1 MFDELISDFGREDPM
16 KLGIIGCGVISRI
29 YVRDLQRLYSDLV
42 SIEAVANASMDKA
55 KKLAEEFQI
64 PACCSVDELLERKDI
79 ELVINLTPPKV
90 HTEINRKILNA
101 GKHVFCE
108 KPFALSIEEAEE
120 IFTLAES
127 KGLYAGSAPDTFLG
141 SAMTTCRKLLQD
153 GWIGK
158 PLYVTANMMTSG
170 VETWHPSPEPFYS
183 EGGGPIYDMG
193 AYYLTVL
200 VSMFGPVKRLISL
213 QGKGFDQREIYNGPR
228 KGEVVDVQ
236 VPTYYAVL
244 MEMENG
250 VRVNMNFS
258 FDIWKSS
265 LPLFEVYGT
274 EGTMMVPDP
283 NHHGGVPKIY
293 RKEQKLAACMGGD
306 DHGNGEAFA
315 MPEVAQDVGEY
326 VRGLGVA
333 EMVRAIQ
340 EHRPAAVGKEMTLHV
355 LDVLTG
361 ILKSGESQTWY
372 EVGHVGDKCMDTIR
386 TGQMSAE

>member
-1 MFDELISDFGREDPM
+1 M

-64 PACCSVDELLERKDI
+64 PVVCSVDELLERNDI

-90 HTEINRKILNA
+90 HTEINRRILNA

-108 KPFALSIEEAEE
+108 KPFALSVEEAKE

-183 EGGGPIYDMG
+183 EGGGPVYDMG

-228 KGEVVDVQ
+228 KGEIVDVQ

-293 RKEQKLAACMGGD
+293 RKEQKLAVCMGGD

>member
-1 MFDELISDFGREDPM
+1 M
-16 KLGIIGCGVISRI
+16 KLGIVGCGVISRV
-29 YVRDLQRLYSDLV
+29 YVRDLQRLYAGLV
-42 SIEAVANASMDKA
+42 TVEAVADAFLENAKE
-55 KKLAEEFQI
+55 LAGEFRI
-64 PACCSVDELLERKDI
+64 PVCCSVDELLERKDI
-79 ELVINLTPPKV
+79 ELVINLTPPKF

-108 KPFALSIEEAEE
+108 KPFALGVEEAEE
-120 IFTLAES
+120 IFNLAES

-200 VSMFGPVKRLISL
+200 VSMLGPVKRLISL

-228 KGEVVDVQ
+228 KGEIVDVQ

-250 VRVNMNFS
+250 VRVTMNFS

-265 LPLFEVYGT
+265 LPLLEVYGT
-274 EGTMMVPDP
+274 EGTMVVPDP

-293 RKEQKLAACMGGD
+293 RREQKLAACMGGD

-315 MPEVAQDVGEY
+315 MPELAQDVGEY

-333 EMVRAIQ
+333 ELVKAIQ

-372 EVGHVGDKCMDTIR
+372 EVGKKGKL
-386 TGQMSAE
+386 

>member
-1 MFDELISDFGREDPM
+1 
-16 KLGIIGCGVISRI
+16 
-29 YVRDLQRLYSDLV
+29 
-42 SIEAVANASMDKA
+42 
-55 KKLAEEFQI
+55 
-64 PACCSVDELLERKDI
+64 
-79 ELVINLTPPKV
+79 
-90 HTEINRKILNA
+90 
-101 GKHVFCE
+101 
-108 KPFALSIEEAEE
+108 
-120 IFTLAES
+120 
-127 KGLYAGSAPDTFLG
+127 
-141 SAMTTCRKLLQD
+141 
-153 GWIGK
+153 
-158 PLYVTANMMTSG
+158 MMTSG

-213 QGKGFDQREIYNGPR
+213 QGKGFDQREICNGPR
-228 KGEVVDVQ
+228 KGEIVDVQ

-274 EGTMMVPDP
+274 EGTLMVPDP

-315 MPEVAQDVGEY
+315 MPELAQDVGEY

-333 EMVRAIQ
+333 ELVRAIQ

-361 ILKSGESQTWY
+361 ILKSGESQIWY
-372 EVGHVGDKCMDTIR
+372 EPGHAGDKCMDTIR
-386 TGQMSAE
+386 TRQTSAE

>member
-29 YVRDLQRLYSDLV
+29 YVRDLQRLYSDLASV
-42 SIEAVANASMDKA
+42 EAVANASMDKA

-90 HTEINRKILNA
+90 HTEINRRILNA

-108 KPFALSIEEAEE
+108 KPFALSVEEAKE

-127 KGLYAGSAPDTFLG
+127 RGLYAGSAPDTFLG

-183 EGGGPIYDMG
+183 EGGGPVYDMG

-228 KGEVVDVQ
+228 KGEIVDVQ

>member
-1 MFDELISDFGREDPM
+1 MISDFGRGDPM

-64 PACCSVDELLERKDI
+64 PVVCSVDELLERKDI

-90 HTEINRKILNA
+90 HTEINRRILNA

-108 KPFALSIEEAEE
+108 KPFALSVEEAEE

-183 EGGGPIYDMG
+183 EGGGPVYDMG

>member
-1 MFDELISDFGREDPM
+1 
-16 KLGIIGCGVISRI
+16 
-29 YVRDLQRLYSDLV
+29 
-42 SIEAVANASMDKA
+42 
-55 KKLAEEFQI
+55 
-64 PACCSVDELLERKDI
+64 
-79 ELVINLTPPKV
+79 
-90 HTEINRKILNA
+90 
-101 GKHVFCE
+101 
-108 KPFALSIEEAEE
+108 
-120 IFTLAES
+120 
-127 KGLYAGSAPDTFLG
+127 
-141 SAMTTCRKLLQD
+141 
-153 GWIGK
+153 
-158 PLYVTANMMTSG
+158 MMTFG

-228 KGEVVDVQ
+228 KGEIVDVQ

-274 EGTMMVPDP
+274 EGTMMVADP

-386 TGQMSAE
+386 PGQMSAE